1 MPALLHNSGCLGRVG
16 ARLLRP
22 CLALLGAAW
31 ALPLALWGA
40 PVQAEDSVVI
50 REARTEVVDEVLY
63 LNAAV
68 SYRLSSP
75 MVAALHDGV
84 PLTILV
90 NIEILRQRD
99 YWPDDVAAHLEQR
112 YRLEFHAL
120 TQQYLLTNL
129 NSGSQ
134 FRFPSLEAAVSVLG
148 TIVRLPLLDRNL
160 LDDQARYYGRM
171 QIQLD
176 EEALPVPLRLLS
188 YISADWHLKSEWY
201 TWPLRF

>member
-1 MPALLHNSGCLGRVG
+1 MPALLDNNRRASGMGTM
-16 ARLLRP
+16 LLRP
-22 CLALLGAAW
+22 CLALLGVVW
-31 ALPLALWGA
+31 ALPLALWMPA
-40 PVQAEDSVVI
+40 AHADDSVSI

-68 SYRLSSP
+68 NYRLSRP
-75 MVAALHDGV
+75 MVDALHEGV

-99 YWPDDVAAHLEQR
+99 YWLDAVVARLEQR
-112 YRLEFHAL
+112 SRLEFHAL

-134 FRFPSLEAAVSVLG
+134 FRFPSLDAAVSVLG

-160 LDDQARYYGRM
+160 LDSHEQYYGRM
-171 QIQLD
+171 EIRLD

-201 TWPLRF
+201 VWPLRF

>member
-1 MPALLHNSGCLGRVG
+1 MGTI
-16 ARLLRP
+16 LLRP
-22 CLALLGAAW
+22 CLALLGAVWVLPW
-31 ALPLALWGA
+31 ALWAQPAHA
-40 PVQAEDSVVI
+40 DDNVVI
-50 REARTEVVDEVLY
+50 SEVHTEVVDEVLY

-68 SYRLSSP
+68 SYRLSRP
-75 MVAALHDGV
+75 MVDALHEGV

-99 YWPDDVAAHLEQR
+99 YWLDDVTARLEQR

-129 NSGSQ
+129 NSASQ

-160 LDDQARYYGRM
+160 LDSHEKYYGRM

-188 YISADWHLKSEWY
+188 YISADWHLKSEWH
-201 TWPLRF
+201 TWPLHF